1 MCNITVKNN
10 THDLLIDDDR
20 EKVHRLEEVLVAGP
34 LKLMKLSQSR
44 ANLVK
49 LFNKV
54 SCSQTCE
61 TLNPVQISANKV
73 VKKNSYRLV
82 KVSQSLGL

>member
-1 MCNITVKNN
+1 MYNITVNNN
-10 THDLLIDDDR
+10 THDLLIYADR
-20 EKVHRLEEVLVAGP
+20 KKVHRLEEVLVAGP

-54 SCSQTCE
+54 SYRQTCE
-61 TLNPVQISANKV
+61 TLNPVQISPNKV
-73 VKKNSYRLV
+73 VKKTS
-82 KVSQSLGL
+82 